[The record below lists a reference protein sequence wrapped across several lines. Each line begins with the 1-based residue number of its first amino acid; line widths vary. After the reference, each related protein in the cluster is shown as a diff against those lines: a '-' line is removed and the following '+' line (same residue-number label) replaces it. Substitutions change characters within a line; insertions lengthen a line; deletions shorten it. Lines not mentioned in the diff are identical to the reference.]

1 MPPFVVAYV
10 KWFAIAEESELKLS
24 GWFSI
29 MVLLLRIWN
38 WPITNWI
45 TNHCK
50 FALVCV
56 KYIIFNH

>member
-1 MPPFVVAYV
+1 MLPFVVTNV

-29 MVLLLRIWN
+29 RVLLLRIRN
-38 WPITNWI
+38 WPITNCF
-45 TNHCK
+45 TNDCK
-50 FALVCV
+50 FALLCV